1 MSVAR
6 DGSIRNGWLRYYS
19 GMSIIQIFALLVV
32 VGSAVVSAAMA
43 GAGDLVDI
51 PGGRFVM
58 GDSEGDANE
67 APRPVTVA
75 PFRIA
80 RHEVTNT
87 EFEAFVAAT
96 GYLSDPERAGQGYVW
111 TDRWRL
117 VPGADWRHPHG
128 PGTTIQ
134 ESSHP
139 VAQVSRRDA
148 AAYCRWRGL
157 RLPREDEW
165 EFAARGIDGRRY
177 PWGNE
182 RRRQGPEARANFGA
196 VACCAPDARDGYRTI
211 APVGRFPTG
220 ASPFGVLDM
229 AGNVWEWTSSDFPGR
244 AGFVALRGGG
254 WGNNPYCL
262 RASYRHANP
271 PDIGLDMV
279 GFRCAGDAERKIT
292 P

>member
-19 GMSIIQIFALLVV
+19 GMSIIRIFALFVV
-32 VGSAVVSAAMA
+32 VGPAVVSAAMA

-87 EFEAFVAAT
+87 EFEAFIAAT
-96 GYLSDPERAGQGYVW
+96 GHMSDPERTGGGYVW

-128 PGTTIQ
+128 PGTTI
-134 ESSHP
+134 
-139 VAQVSRRDA
+139 
-148 AAYCRWRGL
+148 
-157 RLPREDEW
+157 
-165 EFAARGIDGRRY
+165 
-177 PWGNE
+177 
-182 RRRQGPEARANFGA
+182 
-196 VACCAPDARDGYRTI
+196 
-211 APVGRFPTG
+211 
-220 ASPFGVLDM
+220 
-229 AGNVWEWTSSDFPGR
+229 
-244 AGFVALRGGG
+244 
-254 WGNNPYCL
+254 
-262 RASYRHANP
+262 
-271 PDIGLDMV
+271 
-279 GFRCAGDAERKIT
+279 
-292 P
+292 